1 MILILGNIDLVELE
15 IFKAV
20 ADLGGVTRAAAKL
33 GRVQSNVTTRVKQLE
48 GRLGTTLFVRK
59 SRKLVLSPEG
69 KVLLGYAERLLRL
82 SSEAEAALQGGMPRG
97 TLVLG
102 TLESTAATRLPPLLA
117 RYHETYPDVRIE
129 LVPGTTGALVAK
141 VTDHEIETAFVAEP
155 FSGEGLESE
164 AVFHEEL
171 VLITPSKLDRIRTPK
186 DIGQTTLIA
195 FTTGCS
201 YRRRLEAWLGSA
213 QVVANRIM
221 EFGSYHAIAACVA
234 AGAGIAVVPR
244 SVLRT
249 VPAAKNVGVHRLPAS
264 VAKAATHVIWR
275 RGEKSAAL
283 EALLATIR
291 RMAR

>member
-1 MILILGNIDLVELE
+1 
-15 IFKAV
+15 
-20 ADLGGVTRAAAKL
+20 
-33 GRVQSNVTTRVKQLE
+33 
-48 GRLGTTLFVRK
+48 
-59 SRKLVLSPEG
+59 
-69 KVLLGYAERLLRL
+69 
-82 SSEAEAALQGGMPRG
+82 
-97 TLVLG
+97 
-102 TLESTAATRLPPLLA
+102 
-117 RYHETYPDVRIE
+117 
-129 LVPGTTGALVAK
+129 
-141 VTDHEIETAFVAEP
+141 
-155 FSGEGLESE
+155 
-164 AVFHEEL
+164 
-171 VLITPSKLDRIRTPK
+171 K

-234 AGAGIAVVPR
+234 AGGGIAVRPR
-244 SVLRT
+244 SVLRG
-249 VPAAKNVGVHRLPAS
+249 VAAGKNVGGRPVPGA